1 MGSPI
6 NIIHCSISETGE
18 RLSGG
23 LVPPEAYASRLEQA
37 NGSREGLVT
46 QPACASRPNR
56 VNSRQGDKSFP
67 DDTDI
72 FVVCDRNVRWVVE
85 KTGVKPAAVLE
96 IEASERA
103 KSLETVL
110 EIDRWLMEQGADRN
124 AFILG
129 IGGGITTDMVGFAAS
144 VYKRGVRFGFIPTTL
159 LSQVDAAI
167 GGKNGVNLDSY
178 KNMIGVFRQPEV
190 TFICPEPLET
200 LPYSQIVSG
209 AAELLKTFIIDNE
222 GGNYEKAVALLSGIN
237 GKPFNEYSDALG
249 ALVAAAAMI
258 KAGIAGR
265 DPEEH
270 GERRLLNLGHT
281 FAHAIEKRSGE
292 SVCHGNAVAMGIIM
306 AARLAE
312 KTGLAERGFPGRL
325 EKDFKAAGLPV
336 ECPFGIQELADAMRK
351 DKKAEGNVIHFV
363 LPLGIGRVETR
374 DFTTEEVVKL
384 LED

>member
-1 MGSPI
+1 MTSSI

-18 RLSGG
+18 RISDS
-23 LVPPEAYASRLEQA
+23 A
-37 NGSREGLVT
+37 
-46 QPACASRPNR
+46 
-56 VNSRQGDKSFP
+56 
-67 DDTDI
+67 I
-72 FVVCDRNVRWVVE
+72 FIVCDRNVSWVVE
-85 KTGVKPAAVLE
+85 KTGVKPVAVLA
-96 IEASERA
+96 IEADEQA
-103 KSLETVL
+103 KSLDTVL

-124 AFILG
+124 AFVLG

-178 KNMIGVFRQPEV
+178 KNMIGVFRQPEM

-222 GGNYEKAVALLSGIN
+222 GGNYEKAVALLSEIQ
-237 GKPFNEYSDALG
+237 GKPFNAYSEALND
-249 ALVAAAAMI
+249 LVAAAAMI

-281 FAHAIEKRSGE
+281 FAHAIEKKSGE
-292 SVCHGNAVAMGIIM
+292 SISHGNAVAMGIIM

-312 KTGLAERGFPGRL
+312 RTGLAESGFAGQL
-325 EKDFKAAGLPV
+325 EKGFKASGLPV
-336 ECPFGIQELADAMRK
+336 ECPFVIQELADAMKK
-351 DKKAEGNVIHFV
+351 DKKADGDIIHFV
-363 LPLGIGRVETR
+363 LPFGIGHVETR
-374 DFTTEEVVKL
+374 DFNTDQVVKL

>member
-1 MGSPI
+1 MASSI
-6 NIIHCSISETGE
+6 NIIHCSIFETGE
-18 RLSGG
+18 RLSGW
-23 LVPPEAYASRLEQA
+23 LVPPEAYASR
-37 NGSREGLVT
+37 
-46 QPACASRPNR
+46 PNR
-56 VNSRQGDKSFP
+56 VNGLPAGQATQNNSA
-67 DDTDI
+67 I
-72 FVVCDRNVRWVVE
+72 FVVCDRNVSWVVE
-85 KTGVKPAAVLE
+85 KTCVKPAAVLE
-96 IEASERA
+96 IEADEQA
-103 KSLETVL
+103 KSLDTVL

-124 AFILG
+124 AFVLG

-178 KNMIGVFRQPEV
+178 KNMIGVFRQPEM

-209 AAELLKTFIIDNE
+209 AAELLKSFIIDNE
-222 GGNYEKAVALLSGIN
+222 GGNYEKAVDLLSGIH
-237 GKPFNEYSDALG
+237 GKPFNDYSEALND
-249 ALVAAAAMI
+249 LVAAAAMI

-281 FAHAIEKRSGE
+281 FAHAIEKKSGE
-292 SVCHGNAVAMGIIM
+292 SISHGNAVAMGMIM

-312 KTGLAERGFPGRL
+312 KTGLAKSGFAGRL
-325 EKDFKAAGLPV
+325 ENDFNACGLPT
-336 ECPFGIQELADAMRK
+336 ECPIPVTDLADAMNK
-351 DKKAEGNVIHFV
+351 DKKAEGSVIHFV
-363 LPLGIGRVETR
+363 LPLAIGHVETR
-374 DFTTEEVVKL
+374 DFDTGQVVKL

>member
-1 MGSPI
+1 MAATI
-6 NIIHCSISETGE
+6 NIIHCPIAEVGS
-18 RLSGG
+18 RLS
-23 LVPPEAYASRLEQA
+23 E
-37 NGSREGLVT
+37 
-46 QPACASRPNR
+46 CA
-56 VNSRQGDKSFP
+56 V
-67 DDTDI
+67 

-85 KTGVKPAAVLE
+85 KTGVKPMAVLE
-96 IEASERA
+96 IEASEQA
-103 KSLETVL
+103 KSLETVF

-124 AFILG
+124 AFVLG
-129 IGGGITTDMVGFAAS
+129 IGGGVTTDMVGFAAS

-178 KNMIGVFRQPEV
+178 KNMIGVFRQPEM

-200 LPYSQIVSG
+200 LPYSQITSG

-237 GKPFNEYSDALG
+237 GRPFNDYSDALG
-249 ALVAAAAMI
+249 KFVAAAAMV

-281 FAHAIEKRSGE
+281 FAHAIEKKSEEGV
-292 SVCHGNAVAMGIIM
+292 SHGNAVAMGIIL

-312 KTGLAERGFPGRL
+312 RTGLAKSGFAGQL
-325 EKDFKAAGLPV
+325 EKDFIACGLPV
-336 ECPFGIQELADAMRK
+336 ECPFAIKDLADAMSK
-351 DKKAEGNVIHFV
+351 DKKAEGSVIHFV
-363 LPLGIGRVETR
+363 LPLGIGLVETK
-374 DFTTEEVVKL
+374 DYTTEEVVKL
-384 LED
+384 LEG

>member
-1 MGSPI
+1 MANSI
-6 NIIHCSISETGE
+6 NIIHCSIFETGK
-18 RLSGG
+18 RLSRW
-23 LVPPEAYASRLEQA
+23 LVPSEAY
-37 NGSREGLVT
+37 
-46 QPACASRPNR
+46 ASRPNR
-56 VNSRQGDKSFP
+56 VNGLPEGQATQNNSA
-67 DDTDI
+67 I
-72 FVVCDRNVRWVVE
+72 FIVCDRNVNWVVE
-85 KTGVKPAAVLE
+85 KTGLKPTAVLE
-96 IEASERA
+96 IEASEQA
-103 KSLETVL
+103 KSLDTVL

-124 AFILG
+124 AFVMG

-178 KNMIGVFRQPEV
+178 KNMIGVFRQPEM

-222 GGNYEKAVALLSGIN
+222 GDNYEKAVALLSEIQ
-237 GKPFNEYSDALG
+237 GKPFNAYSKALND
-249 ALVAAAAMI
+249 LVAAAAMI

-281 FAHAIEKRSGE
+281 FAHAIEKKSGE
-292 SVCHGNAVAMGIIM
+292 SISHGNAVAMGMIM

-312 KTGLAERGFPGRL
+312 KTGLAKSGFTGQL
-325 EKDFKAAGLPV
+325 EKDFKACGLPI
-336 ECPFGIQELADAMRK
+336 ECPIPVTDLADAMNK
-351 DKKAEGNVIHFV
+351 DKKAEGSVIHFV
-363 LPLGIGRVETR
+363 LPLAIGHVETR
-374 DFTTEEVVKL
+374 DFDTGQVVKL